1 MPEVRTR
8 VRKLDGSGGEGPVGM
23 QLIEDQAAK
32 FGEGALTGKSRF
44 GNREGLVA
52 RERNQERRRFRE
64 AGQLGP
70 GARYQTAFAAQRQR
84 FGGGL

>member
-1 MPEVRTR
+1 MPEVRGR
-8 VRKLDGSGGEGPVGM
+8 VRKFDGSGGEGPVRV

-32 FGEGALTGKSRF
+32 FCEFAFTGKSRF
-44 GNREGLVA
+44 GNREGLIA

-70 GARYQTAFAAQRQR
+70 GARYQAAFAAQRQR
-84 FGGGL
+84 FGGSL